1 MRYGRYDVDE
11 SLMPFLGDAFSIP
24 VAVDKEVQVGMEI
37 FYQGPATKTPDHAV
51 PCLVVNIPAPD
62 RIVVRRI
69 RDYDGYC
76 FRLREDSR
84 TRSLKHLRVEVGE
97 YISFLFNEWPAS
109 MSLEEH
115 DEHKKNIMELIL
127 LYIRT
132 TQDQKTPRHTE
143 QMEWNERCREMAREA
158 ITRADYRTK
167 AELDK
172 AHTEENAGL
181 QIGHWKDV

>member
-1 MRYGRYDVDE
+1 MGYGRYDVDE
-11 SLMPFLGDAFSIP
+11 SLMPFLGEVFSIP
-24 VAVDKEVQVGMEI
+24 VAVDQEIKVGMEI
-37 FYQGPATKTPDHAV
+37 FYQGPATQVPNHAL

-62 RIVVRRI
+62 RILARRI
-69 RDYDGYC
+69 KDYDGYC

-97 YISFLFNEWPAS
+97 YISFLFDEWPGS
-109 MSLEEH
+109 MTQEEH

-132 TQDQKTPRHTE
+132 TQDQKAPRHAE
-143 QMEWNERCREMAREA
+143 LMEWNERCREMAREA
-158 ITRADYRTK
+158 ITRADFRRK
-167 AELDK
+167 ENLDQ
-172 AHTEENAGL
+172 ARIEENAGL